1 MTVGGPA
8 PREVIPTGK
17 PLRGEVRVPGSKS
30 LAARALTAAS
40 LCEGTSIVRG
50 DLSAADIELLV
61 RGLRQLGVAL
71 KREAPAALAR
81 SPDSIVVEG
90 LGWLERFPASGVTLD
105 AGPAGV
111 AARFLTAL
119 AALARGP
126 VLIDGSERM
135 RQRPMGPLI
144 AAIEQLG
151 CPARSLAPSGGLP
164 VRIEGGGLEGGAC
177 RLPGAQSSQFASALL
192 LAASRARRETLIA
205 IEGPLVSRSYVDL
218 TLETARLF
226 GLRVEAEGPGE
237 FRVTPSIGRGGS
249 FEVEPDASS
258 AGYAFAAAAITG
270 GEVTVP
276 GLSRSSRQ
284 PDIRFLDVLERMGCE
299 VEETRRG
306 CRLRAGGL
314 RGIRADLGEMPDSVP
329 ALAAVALFAEGSTEV
344 LGVAHLRFKESDRL
358 AALARELDRLGARVE
373 ERPDGLKIDPAE
385 SRSLRGAEVE
395 TYEDHRIA
403 MALALVGLR
412 VRGVRVKEPDCVAK
426 SFPGFW
432 SRIID
437 PGPD

>member
-205 IEGPLVSRSYVDL
+205 I
-218 TLETARLF
+218 
-226 GLRVEAEGPGE
+226 
-237 FRVTPSIGRGGS
+237 
-249 FEVEPDASS
+249 
-258 AGYAFAAAAITG
+258 
-270 GEVTVP
+270 
-276 GLSRSSRQ
+276 
-284 PDIRFLDVLERMGCE
+284 
-299 VEETRRG
+299 
-306 CRLRAGGL
+306 
-314 RGIRADLGEMPDSVP
+314 
-329 ALAAVALFAEGSTEV
+329 
-344 LGVAHLRFKESDRL
+344 
-358 AALARELDRLGARVE
+358 
-373 ERPDGLKIDPAE
+373 
-385 SRSLRGAEVE
+385 
-395 TYEDHRIA
+395 
-403 MALALVGLR
+403 
-412 VRGVRVKEPDCVAK
+412 
-426 SFPGFW
+426 
-432 SRIID
+432 
-437 PGPD
+437 